1 MFDVLDNAIFTGTF
15 NIICKEW
22 HRTYT
27 VHMYY
32 VNKIKKIAESP
43 TYSNTGLKLTSH
55 ASLKNSSFHS
65 ETSRTSFSRC
75 VLMTTLRGIL
85 SKSQL

>member
-1 MFDVLDNAIFTGTF
+1 MFDALDNTIFTGTF

-22 HRTYT
+22 HHTYT
-27 VHMYY
+27 VYIHY

-43 TYSNTGLKLTSH
+43 TYSNTGLKQTSH

-65 ETSRTSFSRC
+65 ETSRISFSRC
-75 VLMTTLRGIL
+75 VLMTIL
-85 SKSQL
+85 NEYLKQITI